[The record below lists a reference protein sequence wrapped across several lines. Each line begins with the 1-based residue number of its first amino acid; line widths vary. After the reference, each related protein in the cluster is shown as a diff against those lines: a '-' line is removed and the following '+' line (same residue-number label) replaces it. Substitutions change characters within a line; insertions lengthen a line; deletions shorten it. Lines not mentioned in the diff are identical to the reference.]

1 MATLVSLALICLVLG
16 AGPALAQ
23 KDPFDPVIDP
33 NTSTTTTTDTTGS
46 VGGGSTTFQPSVD
59 NEGLANTGAGISG
72 WLAIAYCLVV
82 LGGGAIVIA
91 KMYQPQPIRRR

>member
-1 MATLVSLALICLVLG
+1 MATLVSLALLCLVLG

-23 KDPFDPVIDP
+23 KDPFAPVID
-33 NTSTTTTTDTTGS
+33 TSTTTTTTTTIGS
-46 VGGGSTTFQPSVD
+46 VDDGSPTVLPVVG

-72 WLAIAYCLVV
+72 WLAIAYSLIV
-82 LGGGAIVIA
+82 LGGGSVVIA